1 MERGKTML
9 TKAHAT
15 VALSAVLLTAGAAS
29 ADRVY
34 LKGGTVLDGEVEKKG
49 GKVIV
54 VGEEGTI
61 AVPQDSV
68 LRIEKAE
75 SAVSRFEA
83 SYAAL
88 RPGDAKG
95 RLALADFCRAN
106 DLKARERQLLL
117 EIIAIE
123 PDNAAARARLGYVR
137 TEKQGWVTEAD
148 AMRARGLVLH
158 DGQWMSESTV
168 RELQRMRSEVAAA
181 NRQQEEADLAKKR
194 AQLAA
199 DQAALDAERQTRL
212 DWNRP
217 TYYAPYPY
225 YSAYPY
231 YRAGYRYGVG
241 YPGDCY
247 GPGGCNRPSPVHS
260 SPGGAFD
267 TTTLSVVKVP
277 YRHP

>member
-1 MERGKTML
+1 ML
-9 TKAHAT
+9 TKASAAAA
-15 VALSAVLLTAGAAS
+15 VAAILLTASAAR

-34 LKGGTVLDGEVEKKG
+34 LKGGTVLDGKAETKG

-54 VGEEGTI
+54 VGEAGTI

-75 SAVSRFEA
+75 SALSRFEA

-88 RPGDAKG
+88 RPGDAKA
-95 RLALADFCRAN
+95 RLSLADFCRAN

-117 EIIAIE
+117 EVIAIE

-137 TEKQGWVTEAD
+137 TEAGWVTEAD
-148 AMRARGLVLH
+148 AMRAKGLVLH
-158 DGQWMSESTV
+158 DGQWMSEGTV

-199 DQAALDAERQTRL
+199 DQAALDAERSTRL

-217 TYYAPYPY
+217 SYPY
-225 YSAYPY
+225 YPVYPY
-231 YRAGYRYGVG
+231 YGAAYRYGVG
-241 YPGDCY
+241 MRPGFPGDCY
-247 GPGGCNRPSPVHS
+247 GSGPGCYRPQPVRSHH
-260 SPGGAFD
+260 GGAFD

-277 YRHP
+277 YRNP